1 MPSKTSR
8 LTAHIYSFNRGE
20 VSAAA
25 LARTDLEP
33 LRIAAE
39 VQENVMPY
47 VIGKGVVRS
56 GSKYI
61 GGTPSNLQARLLPFV
76 FSVSDEAVLELS
88 NILLRFYV
96 SDVLITRP
104 SATSTV
110 TNGPFA
116 ATDGWLTDGSSGGGI
131 VTSTIRSG
139 QMTLYAPNVG
149 SRAELTRPVTTTST
163 GVEHAFRIIITQG
176 ALTFRCGTVAGDQ
189 TYIKETTLG
198 VGEHSL
204 AFTPTDGTYSP
215 WFQAKAETY
224 SSINSI
230 TIEGAGVM
238 TLPTPWLTAD
248 LRNIRFDQSG
258 DIIYC
263 ANDDYQQR
271 KIERRGTRSW
281 SVVKYFSNAGPFT
294 LSRTASV
301 RLTPGATRG
310 NTTLT
315 ADRDFF
321 RSTHVGAL
329 FKLTHTGQ
337 FVRQFISTDGGT
349 GGNGNFTDVIDMPA
363 WSSGTTK
370 PQYIYLTTDSVAA
383 TGTHVRQQSFE

>member
-8 LTAHIYSFNRGE
+8 LTSHIYSFNRGE

-33 LRIAAE
+33 LRLAAE

-47 VIGKGVVRS
+47 VIGKGVFRS

-61 GGTPSNLQARLLPFV
+61 GGTPSNLQTRLLPFV
-76 FSVSDEAVLELS
+76 FSVSDKALFELS
-88 NILLRFYV
+88 NLLLRIYV
-96 SDVLITRP
+96 DDTLITRP
-104 SATSTV
+104 TATSTV
-110 TNGPFA
+110 TNGTFA
-116 ATDGWLTDGSSGGGI
+116 ATDGWLTDGSSGGGV
-131 VTSTIRSG
+131 VTSTVAAG

-163 GVEHAFRIIITQG
+163 GVEHAFRIIITAG
-176 ALTFRCGTVAGDQ
+176 SFTFRCGTVAGDQ
-189 TYIKETTLG
+189 TYISETTLG

-204 AFTPTDGTYSP
+204 AFTPTDGTFSP
-215 WFQAKAETY
+215 WFQSKSETY
-224 SSINSI
+224 SNLDSI
-230 TIEGAGVM
+230 TIESAGVM

-263 ANDDYQQR
+263 ANEDYQQR
-271 KIERRGTRSW
+271 KIERRGARSW
-281 SVVKYFSNAGPFT
+281 SVVKYSPNTVPFT
-294 LSRTASV
+294 LSRTAQV

-329 FKLTHTGQ
+329 FNLTHTGQ
-337 FVRQFISTDGGT
+337 FVRQSFATDGGT
-349 GGNGNFTDVIDMPA
+349 GGSGYFTSPVVTIPGWA
-363 WSSGTTK
+363 AGTTK
-370 PQYIYLTTDSVAA
+370 PTIIYLSTD
-383 TGTHVRQQSFE
+383 